1 MPERKAALRRPSSQK
16 EAVRDHRRPLTRQL
30 ELFAGEALG
39 STIGAPTWPA
49 LPRETRLALTEL
61 MARLLIDHADR
72 NAARCAMEVGHDC

>member
-1 MPERKAALRRPSSQK
+1 MPERKAALRRPSAQR

-39 STIGAPTWPA
+39 SAIGAPTWSD
-49 LPRETRLALTEL
+49 LPRETRLALTQL

-72 NAARCAMEVGHDC
+72 NAACCAMEVSHDC

>member
-1 MPERKAALRRPSSQK
+1 MPERKAALRRSSSQR
-16 EAVRDHRRPLTRQL
+16 EAVRDHRRPSRQL

-39 STIGAPTWPA
+39 STIGAPTWPD